1 MADLTQ
7 DPASTATTDGASEGY
22 RPLSLM
28 ALVGFILALLFVAS
42 VLVGGLAAFGG
53 QHPRWLVVWLVV
65 ALVGGWLLAQSLK
78 RPVLGTIGLA
88 LAGLTTLVGL
98 FGLVTCSATS
108 PWLLPWPV
116 WILVGAALL
125 MCWLASSRIAA
136 SEGTLGGAALA
147 RWGVGLVLFFT
158 LNYGAYYLSS
168 IYAVRAQGRECTD
181 EFLELVK
188 ASDKEPFKLYEAFA
202 RTMTHGA
209 RHRVTDLRRA
219 VEVESNAGQGIT
231 GGAYSTFV
239 LNTTVRLVQTFGED
253 AKYEKIG
260 TAEEHD
266 KGGYRVRVTYRV
278 TGKLGVAD
286 FDLFAFG
293 EESIDGA
300 VVRRQWHIEVIP
312 VPMEAMANNFRS
324 TDEGRGMI
332 VAISS
337 SKNLAQQWLDEISA
351 HRIEGAY
358 LATVAPDE
366 RRAQI
371 EAQIYLESGLFSLP
385 GWVLGDALK
394 ASTRDLEAFERGVQT
409 FRSGS
414 ILDVTELYPPAGS
427 AKEQDRQEII
437 ARVQKFLSGETS
449 TEARALLARA
459 DLPRYHR
466 TGDTIAIGFPIQIMT
481 REAGK
486 TRVIEGDLEIVG
498 PWSTEPIP
506 PSRYRIRGFRLY
518 RGPES
523 GAASREMKG

>member
-28 ALVGFILALLFVAS
+28 ALVGFVLALLFVAS
-42 VLVGGLAAFGG
+42 VLVGGLVAFGG

-65 ALVGGWLLAQSLK
+65 ALVGGWLVALSLK
-78 RPVLGTIGLA
+78 RPVLATVGLA

-108 PWLLPWPV
+108 PWLLPWPI
-116 WILVGAALL
+116 WLLVGAALL

-188 ASDKEPFKLYEAFA
+188 ASDKEPSKLYEAFA
-202 RTMTHGA
+202 RSMTHGA

-239 LNTTVRLVQTFGED
+239 LNTTVRLVQLFGEE

-266 KGGYRVRVTYRV
+266 KGGYRVRVTYRA
-278 TGKLGVAD
+278 TGKLGVVD

-293 EESIDGA
+293 EESTDGA
-300 VVRRQWHIEVIP
+300 VVRRQWHIEVLP
-312 VPMEAMANNFRS
+312 VPLEAMANSFRM
-324 TDEGRGMI
+324 TDEGKAMI
-332 VAISS
+332 VSISS
-337 SKNLAQQWLDEISA
+337 SKILAQQWLDELTA
-351 HRIEGAY
+351 RRIDGAY
-358 LATVAPDE
+358 LATVSPDE

-371 EAQIYLESGLFSLP
+371 EAQMYVENGLFSLP
-385 GWVLGDALK
+385 GWLLGDVQQAY
-394 ASTRDLEAFERGVQT
+394 TRELEAFERGVQT

-414 ILDVTELYPPAGS
+414 LLDVTDLYPPAGS
-427 AKEQDRQEII
+427 AKDQDRQEII
-437 ARVQKFLSGETS
+437 ARVQKFLAGETS
-449 TEARALLARA
+449 TETRAILTRA

-466 TGDTIAIGFPIQIMT
+466 TGDTIAIGFPVQIMT

-486 TRVIEGDLEIVG
+486 TRVIEGDIEIVG
-498 PWSTEPIP
+498 PWSMEPLP
-506 PSRYRIRGFRLY
+506 PSRYRIRGVRLY
-518 RGPES
+518 RGPETS
-523 GAASREMKG
+523 GNSRDMKG